1 MSIDLDEI
9 IKALAHPVRRDIL
22 NWLKDPKVQFPEQV
36 HNHEYGICAGQIDQR
51 CGLSQST
58 VSAHLATLQRAGL
71 ISSQKAGQWHFFR
84 RNEDVIQAFIQ
95 AITEELS
102 PPLAFAIGTTEFVI
116 MGLLPDVAADLGV
129 SIPGAGWLVTGYALG
144 VAIGAPFMALA
155 TAKLPRKAALVAL
168 MGIFIVGNLL
178 CALASDYNVLMFAR
192 VVTALCHGAFFGIGS
207 VVAANLVPANK
218 RASAVAL
225 MFTGLTLANV
235 LGVPL
240 GTALGQEAG
249 WRSTFWAVT
258 VIGVIALIGL
268 IRFLPAKRDEEK
280 LDMRAELA
288 ALKGAGI
295 WLSLSMTALFA
306 ASMFTLFT
314 YVAPLLGDVT
324 GVSPKGVTWTLLLI
338 GLGLTVGNIIG
349 GKLADKRLAAT
360 LIGVF
365 ISMAVVST
373 ALTWTSVAIIPT
385 EITLFLWATASFAA
399 VPALQI
405 NVVTFGKA
413 APNLVSTLNIGAF
426 NIGNALG
433 AWVGGSVIAHGFGLT
448 SVPLAAA
455 ALAILA
461 LVVTLI
467 TFRQSADADLAPA
480 TH

>member
-1 MSIDLDEI
+1 MPLSLLIL
-9 IKALAHPVRRDIL
+9 AL
-22 NWLKDPKVQFPEQV
+22 
-36 HNHEYGICAGQIDQR
+36 
-51 CGLSQST
+51 S
-58 VSAHLATLQRAGL
+58 
-71 ISSQKAGQWHFFR
+71 
-84 RNEDVIQAFIQ
+84 
-95 AITEELS
+95 
-102 PPLAFAIGTTEFVI
+102 AFAIGTTEFVI

-144 VAIGAPFMALA
+144 VAVGAPFMAMA
-155 TAKLPRKAALVAL
+155 TAKLPRKAALVTL
-168 MGIFIVGNLL
+168 MGIFIIGNLL

-207 VVAANLVPANK
+207 VVAAGLVPANR

-240 GTALGQEAG
+240 GTALGQYAG

-268 IRFLPAKRDEEK
+268 IRYLPTNRNEEK

-288 ALKGAGI
+288 ALRGAGI
-295 WLSLSMTALFA
+295 WLSLTMTALFS

-314 YVAPLLGDVT
+314 YIAPLLGEVT
-324 GVSPKGVTWTLLLI
+324 GVSPQGVTWTLLLI
-338 GLGLTVGNIIG
+338 GLGLTAGNVIG
-349 GKLADKRLAAT
+349 GKMADRRVSTT
-360 LIGVF
+360 LIAVF
-365 ISMAVVST
+365 VSMAVIST
-373 ALTWTSVAIIPT
+373 ALSWTSAALIPT
-385 EITLFLWATASFAA
+385 EITLFLWAVAAFAA

-426 NIGNALG
+426 NVGNALG
-433 AWVGGSVIAHGFGLT
+433 AWVGGSVIAHGLGLT

-455 ALAILA
+455 VLAVLA
-461 LVVTLI
+461 LLITLI
-467 TFRQSADADLAPA
+467 TFRQTGNPDLAPA

>member
-1 MSIDLDEI
+1 MPLSLLIL
-9 IKALAHPVRRDIL
+9 AL
-22 NWLKDPKVQFPEQV
+22 
-36 HNHEYGICAGQIDQR
+36 
-51 CGLSQST
+51 S
-58 VSAHLATLQRAGL
+58 
-71 ISSQKAGQWHFFR
+71 
-84 RNEDVIQAFIQ
+84 
-95 AITEELS
+95 
-102 PPLAFAIGTTEFVI
+102 AFAIGTTEFVI

-144 VAIGAPFMALA
+144 VAVGAPFMAMA
-155 TAKLPRKAALVAL
+155 TAKLPRKAALVTL
-168 MGIFIVGNLL
+168 MGIFIIGNLL

-207 VVAANLVPANK
+207 VVAAGLVPANR

-240 GTALGQEAG
+240 GTALGQYAG

-268 IRFLPAKRDEEK
+268 IRYLPTNRNEEK

-295 WLSLSMTALFA
+295 WLSLTMTALFS

-314 YVAPLLGDVT
+314 YIAPLLGEVT
-324 GVSPKGVTWTLLLI
+324 GVSPQGVTWTLLLI
-338 GLGLTVGNIIG
+338 GLGLTAGNVIG
-349 GKLADKRLAAT
+349 GKMADRRVSTT
-360 LIGVF
+360 LIAVF
-365 ISMAVVST
+365 VSMAVIST
-373 ALTWTSVAIIPT
+373 ALSWTSATLIPT
-385 EITLFLWATASFAA
+385 EITLFLWAVAAFAA

-426 NIGNALG
+426 NVGNALG
-433 AWVGGSVIAHGFGLT
+433 AWVGGSVIAHGLGLT

-455 ALAILA
+455 VLAVLA
-461 LVVTLI
+461 LLITLI
-467 TFRQSADADLAPA
+467 TFRQTGNPDLAPA

>member
-1 MSIDLDEI
+1 MPLSLLIL
-9 IKALAHPVRRDIL
+9 AL
-22 NWLKDPKVQFPEQV
+22 
-36 HNHEYGICAGQIDQR
+36 
-51 CGLSQST
+51 S
-58 VSAHLATLQRAGL
+58 
-71 ISSQKAGQWHFFR
+71 
-84 RNEDVIQAFIQ
+84 
-95 AITEELS
+95 
-102 PPLAFAIGTTEFVI
+102 AFAIGTTEFVI

-144 VAIGAPFMALA
+144 VAVGAPFMAMV
-155 TAKLPRKAALVAL
+155 TAKLPRKAALVTL
-168 MGIFIVGNLL
+168 MGIFIIGNLL

-207 VVAANLVPANK
+207 VVAAGLVPANR

-240 GTALGQEAG
+240 GTALGQYAG

-268 IRFLPAKRDEEK
+268 IRFLPTNRNEEK
-280 LDMRAELA
+280 LDMRAELG
-288 ALKGAGI
+288 ALRGAGI
-295 WLSLSMTALFA
+295 WLSLTMTALFS

-314 YVAPLLGDVT
+314 YIAPLLGEVT
-324 GVSPKGVTWTLLLI
+324 GVSPNGVTWTLLLI
-338 GLGLTVGNIIG
+338 GLGLTAGNVIG
-349 GKLADKRLAAT
+349 GKMADRRLSST

-365 ISMAVVST
+365 VSMAVIST
-373 ALTWTSVAIIPT
+373 VLSWTSAALIPT
-385 EITLFLWATASFAA
+385 EITLFLWAVAAFAA

-426 NIGNALG
+426 NVGNALG
-433 AWVGGSVIAHGFGLT
+433 AWVGGSVIAHGLGLT

-455 ALAILA
+455 VLAVLA
-461 LVVTLI
+461 LLITLI
-467 TFRQSADADLAPA
+467 TFRQTGNPDLAHA

>member
-1 MSIDLDEI
+1 MPLSLLIL
-9 IKALAHPVRRDIL
+9 AL
-22 NWLKDPKVQFPEQV
+22 
-36 HNHEYGICAGQIDQR
+36 
-51 CGLSQST
+51 S
-58 VSAHLATLQRAGL
+58 
-71 ISSQKAGQWHFFR
+71 
-84 RNEDVIQAFIQ
+84 
-95 AITEELS
+95 
-102 PPLAFAIGTTEFVI
+102 AFAIGTTEFVI

-144 VAIGAPFMALA
+144 VAVGAPFMAMA
-155 TAKLPRKAALVAL
+155 TAKLPRKAALVTL
-168 MGIFIVGNLL
+168 MGIFIIGNLL

-207 VVAANLVPANK
+207 VVAAGLVPANR

-240 GTALGQEAG
+240 GTALGQYAG

-268 IRFLPAKRDEEK
+268 IRFLPTNRNEEK
-280 LDMRAELA
+280 LDMRAELG
-288 ALKGAGI
+288 ALRGAGI
-295 WLSLSMTALFA
+295 WLSLTMTALFS

-314 YVAPLLGDVT
+314 YIAPLLGEVT
-324 GVSPKGVTWTLLLI
+324 GVSPNGVTWTLLLI
-338 GLGLTVGNIIG
+338 GLGLTAGNVIG
-349 GKLADKRLAAT
+349 GKMADRRLAST

-365 ISMAVVST
+365 VSMAVISTVLSWTST
-373 ALTWTSVAIIPT
+373 ALIPA
-385 EITLFLWATASFAA
+385 EITLFLWAVAAFAA

-426 NIGNALG
+426 NVGNALG
-433 AWVGGSVIAHGFGLT
+433 AWVGGSVIAHGLGLT

-455 ALAILA
+455 ILA
-461 LVVTLI
+461 VLALLITLI
-467 TFRQSADADLAPA
+467 TFRQTGNPELAPA

>member
-1 MSIDLDEI
+1 MPLSLLIL
-9 IKALAHPVRRDIL
+9 AL
-22 NWLKDPKVQFPEQV
+22 
-36 HNHEYGICAGQIDQR
+36 
-51 CGLSQST
+51 S
-58 VSAHLATLQRAGL
+58 
-71 ISSQKAGQWHFFR
+71 
-84 RNEDVIQAFIQ
+84 
-95 AITEELS
+95 
-102 PPLAFAIGTTEFVI
+102 AFAIGTTEFVI

-144 VAIGAPFMALA
+144 VAVGAPFMAMAMA
-155 TAKLPRKAALVAL
+155 TAKLPRKAALVTL
-168 MGIFIVGNLL
+168 MGIFIIGNLL

-207 VVAANLVPANK
+207 VVAAGLVPANR

-240 GTALGQEAG
+240 GTALGQYAG

-268 IRFLPAKRDEEK
+268 IRFLPTNRNEEK

-295 WLSLSMTALFA
+295 WLSLTMTALFS

-314 YVAPLLGDVT
+314 YIAPLLGEVT

-338 GLGLTVGNIIG
+338 GLGLTAGNVIG
-349 GKLADKRLAAT
+349 GKMADRRVSST
-360 LIGVF
+360 LIAVF
-365 ISMAVVST
+365 VSMAVIST
-373 ALTWTSVAIIPT
+373 ALSWTSAALIPT
-385 EITLFLWATASFAA
+385 EITLFLWAVAAFAA

-426 NIGNALG
+426 NVGNALG
-433 AWVGGSVIAHGFGLT
+433 AWVGGSVIAQGLGLGLT

-455 ALAILA
+455 MLAVLA
-461 LVVTLI
+461 LLITLI
-467 TFRQSADADLAPA
+467 TFRQTGNPDLAPA

>member
-1 MSIDLDEI
+1 MPLSLLIL
-9 IKALAHPVRRDIL
+9 AL
-22 NWLKDPKVQFPEQV
+22 
-36 HNHEYGICAGQIDQR
+36 
-51 CGLSQST
+51 S
-58 VSAHLATLQRAGL
+58 
-71 ISSQKAGQWHFFR
+71 
-84 RNEDVIQAFIQ
+84 
-95 AITEELS
+95 
-102 PPLAFAIGTTEFVI
+102 AFAIGTTEFVI

-144 VAIGAPFMALA
+144 VAVGAPFMAMA
-155 TAKLPRKAALVAL
+155 TAKLPRKAALVTL
-168 MGIFIVGNLL
+168 MGIFIIGNLL

-207 VVAANLVPANK
+207 VVAAGLVPANR

-240 GTALGQEAG
+240 GTALGQYAG

-268 IRFLPAKRDEEK
+268 IRFLPTNRNEEK
-280 LDMRAELA
+280 LDMRAELG
-288 ALKGAGI
+288 ALRGAGI
-295 WLSLSMTALFA
+295 WLSLTMTALFS

-314 YVAPLLGDVT
+314 YIAPLLGEVT
-324 GVSPKGVTWTLLLI
+324 GVSPNGVTWTLLLI
-338 GLGLTVGNIIG
+338 GLGLTAGNVIG
-349 GKLADKRLAAT
+349 GKIADRRLSST

-365 ISMAVVST
+365 ISMAVISTVLSWTST
-373 ALTWTSVAIIPT
+373 ALIPT
-385 EITLFLWATASFAA
+385 EITLFLWAVAAFAA

-426 NIGNALG
+426 NVGNALG
-433 AWVGGSVIAHGFGLT
+433 AWVGGSVIAHGLGLT

-455 ALAILA
+455 ILA
-461 LVVTLI
+461 VLALLITLI
-467 TFRQSADADLAPA
+467 TFRQTGNPDLAPA

>member
-1 MSIDLDEI
+1 MPLSLLIL
-9 IKALAHPVRRDIL
+9 AL
-22 NWLKDPKVQFPEQV
+22 
-36 HNHEYGICAGQIDQR
+36 
-51 CGLSQST
+51 S
-58 VSAHLATLQRAGL
+58 
-71 ISSQKAGQWHFFR
+71 
-84 RNEDVIQAFIQ
+84 
-95 AITEELS
+95 
-102 PPLAFAIGTTEFVI
+102 AFAIGTTEFVI

-144 VAIGAPFMALA
+144 VAVGAPFMAMA
-155 TAKLPRKAALVAL
+155 TAKLPRKAALVTL
-168 MGIFIVGNLL
+168 MGIFIIGNLL

-207 VVAANLVPANK
+207 VVAAGLVPANR

-240 GTALGQEAG
+240 GTALGQYAG

-268 IRFLPAKRDEEK
+268 IRFLPTNRNEEK

-288 ALKGAGI
+288 APKGAGI
-295 WLSLSMTALFA
+295 WLSLTMTALFS

-314 YVAPLLGDVT
+314 YIAPLLGEVT

-338 GLGLTVGNIIG
+338 GLGLTAGNVIG
-349 GKLADKRLAAT
+349 GKMADRRVSST
-360 LIGVF
+360 LIAVF
-365 ISMAVVST
+365 VSMAVIST
-373 ALTWTSVAIIPT
+373 ALSWTSAALIPT
-385 EITLFLWATASFAA
+385 EITLFLWAVAAFAA

-426 NIGNALG
+426 NVGNALG
-433 AWVGGSVIAHGFGLT
+433 AWVGGSVIAHGLGLT

-455 ALAILA
+455 MLAVLA
-461 LVVTLI
+461 LLITLI
-467 TFRQSADADLAPA
+467 TFRQTGNPDLAPA

>member
-1 MSIDLDEI
+1 M
-9 IKALAHPVRRDIL
+9 AL
-22 NWLKDPKVQFPEQV
+22 
-36 HNHEYGICAGQIDQR
+36 
-51 CGLSQST
+51 S
-58 VSAHLATLQRAGL
+58 
-71 ISSQKAGQWHFFR
+71 
-84 RNEDVIQAFIQ
+84 
-95 AITEELS
+95 
-102 PPLAFAIGTTEFVI
+102 AFAIGTTEFVI

-144 VAIGAPFMALA
+144 VAVGAPFMAMA
-155 TAKLPRKAALVAL
+155 TAKLPRKAALVTL
-168 MGIFIVGNLL
+168 MGIFIIGNLL

-207 VVAANLVPANK
+207 VVAAGLVPANR

-240 GTALGQEAG
+240 GTALGQYAG

-268 IRFLPAKRDEEK
+268 IRFLPTNRNEEK

-295 WLSLSMTALFA
+295 WLSLTMTALFS

-314 YVAPLLGDVT
+314 YIAPLLGEVT
-324 GVSPKGVTWTLLLI
+324 GVSPKGMTWTLLLI
-338 GLGLTVGNIIG
+338 GLGLTAGNVIG
-349 GKLADKRLAAT
+349 GKMADRRVSST
-360 LIGVF
+360 LIAVF
-365 ISMAVVST
+365 VSMAVIST
-373 ALTWTSVAIIPT
+373 ALSWTSAALIPT
-385 EITLFLWATASFAA
+385 EITLFLWAVAAFAA

-426 NIGNALG
+426 NVGNALG
-433 AWVGGSVIAHGFGLT
+433 AWVGGSVIAHGLGLT

-455 ALAILA
+455 MLAVLA
-461 LVVTLI
+461 LLITLI
-467 TFRQSADADLAPA
+467 TFRQTGNPDLAPA